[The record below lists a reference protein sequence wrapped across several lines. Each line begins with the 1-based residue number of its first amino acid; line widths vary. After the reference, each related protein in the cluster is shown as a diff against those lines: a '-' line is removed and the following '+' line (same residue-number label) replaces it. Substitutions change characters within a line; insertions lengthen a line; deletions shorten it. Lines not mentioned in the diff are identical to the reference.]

1 MTTPKRGLW
10 SLLFDK
16 RVSLFDLFSQM
27 ALVIGSAAVLAP
39 FYKNDDGGVADA
51 VKLYQSERSR
61 LDELLLKRRNAITK
75 GNEGDVSLDWREREE
90 LDKIKQAQKKVYM
103 SMMSLK
109 ASAKSLTDE
118 LTEEKA
124 KVLGLRRPSDKNDQG
139 ERRWPGDA

>member
-1 MTTPKRGLW
+1 
-10 SLLFDK
+10 
-16 RVSLFDLFSQM
+16 M

-75 GNEGDVSLDWREREE
+75 GKEGDVSLDWREREE

-103 SMMSLK
+103 SMISLK

-118 LTEEKA
+118 LMEEKA